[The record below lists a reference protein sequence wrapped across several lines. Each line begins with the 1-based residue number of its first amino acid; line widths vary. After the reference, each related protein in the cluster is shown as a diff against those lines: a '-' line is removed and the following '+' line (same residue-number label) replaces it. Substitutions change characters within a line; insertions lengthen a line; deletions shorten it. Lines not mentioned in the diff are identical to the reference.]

1 MAVFWERGILVS
13 VSWVLR
19 WVDFWRGG
27 GGEDR
32 SEIREREKLTP
43 ERVRERASSIVL

>member
-1 MAVFWERGILVS
+1 MLAGFCAGLI
-13 VSWVLR
+13 
-19 WVDFWRGG
+19 FGGGG